1 MAFTPKQEASKL
13 DLVAPPL
20 AEFKKLAAEVPAA
33 TNPDA
38 SISADAAAP
47 PPVDDDDDDEL
58 DQLLNL
64 KKPAAANQSDT
75 GEDKADSVTE
85 KGE

>member
-13 DLVAPPL
+13 DLAPPL
-20 AEFKKLAAEVPAA
+20 ADFKKLATEVPAA
-33 TNPDA
+33 RNPDA
-38 SISADAAAP
+38 SISSDAAAP
-47 PPVDDDDDDEL
+47 PPIDDDDDEL

-64 KKPAAANQSDT
+64 KKPAAGNQSDT